1 MSEPTA
7 TAKSRVRGLVRS
19 RLAGLSARDVA
30 EWSGSICAR
39 LRAWEAFQKART
51 VLLFMPLPGEVDVR
65 PLGHQAL
72 QAGACVCL
80 TRADWSTK
88 RLAPVPVD
96 SLESGLM
103 AGRYGILEPPAG
115 TREIPISNLDL
126 VLVPGLAFDTAG
138 HRLGRGAGFY
148 DRFLADPNL
157 RAVTCG
163 VGFEAQLLDNVP
175 IDQWDIPLQAVATER
190 RLVLTSHTPP
200 AAA

>member
-1 MSEPTA
+1 
-7 TAKSRVRGLVRS
+7 
-19 RLAGLSARDVA
+19 
-30 EWSGSICAR
+30 
-39 LRAWEAFQKART
+39 
-51 VLLFMPLPGEVDVR
+51 
-65 PLGHQAL
+65 
-72 QAGACVCL
+72 
-80 TRADWSTK
+80 
-88 RLAPVPVD
+88 
-96 SLESGLM
+96 M